1 MAYEVIDQDL
11 GLWSCR
17 INDLT
22 ADQVTEFLKQFKD
35 GSGIETLTLFYDP
48 KKGVVLNRDHESY
61 DVYSM
66 LCSAYLTISPEERKE
81 LRAKLQKIDVSDAV
95 EVLDVAIKRME
106 NQRIIFQLDRR
117 HNIPEEYD
125 ASWPVLEM
133 IEKEW
138 SASNPRWWMY
148 EAFKYGVMQGKR
160 MERARKKEAEEK
172 CILTY

>member
-1 MAYEVIDQDL
+1 MMAYEVIDQKL
-11 GLWSCR
+11 NLWSCS
-17 INDLT
+17 IEDLS
-22 ADQVTEFLKQFKD
+22 ADQVAEFMEQFKD

-48 KKGVVLNRDHESY
+48 EKGIVLNRDHESY

-66 LCSAYLTISPEERKE
+66 LCSVYLTMNPEERKQ
-81 LRAKLQKIDVSDAV
+81 LRTKLQKIDVSDAV
-95 EVLDVAIKRME
+95 EVLDIAIQRAEKR
-106 NQRIIFQLDRR
+106 RILFQLDKG

-138 SASNPRWWMY
+138 SSSNPRWWMY

-160 MERARKKEAEEK
+160 IERAKKGRAAECRK
-172 CILTY
+172 